1 MGRDSRPKE
10 RAVGGMPSFVGSF
23 RQDADRIQVVRSVFG
38 ESGRPPAGVW
48 PAG

>member
-10 RAVGGMPSFVGSF
+10 RAVGGMPSFFGSF
-23 RQDADRIQVVRSVFG
+23 RQDADRMDTGGPIG
-38 ESGRPPAGVW
+38 LWAGRPPAGVW